1 MDIKGGLWGII
12 CFRMGYAFIISSFSW
27 VKGDDIGIVHS
38 GVGSGNSW
46 AGGPVTADIS
56 VHSALVVE

>member
-1 MDIKGGLWGII
+1 MTLALRK
-12 CFRMGYAFIISSFSW
+12 
-27 VKGDDIGIVHS
+27 
-38 GVGSGNSW
+38 GVGSGISW

>member
-1 MDIKGGLWGII
+1 MGKLMMSKGRPGVSK
-12 CFRMGYAFIISSFSW
+12 SSLG
-27 VKGDDIGIVHS
+27 VDS
-38 GVGSGNSW
+38 GASFASEWEMLLLPPSW